1 MQGELFEAGGGYVS
15 QASRA
20 KKSATYEEF
29 VEKFKPKKT
38 TDDCY
43 TPADVYEVVKDFA
56 VELWRREHSGTPF
69 VMRPFYPGG
78 DYQNET
84 YPENAY
90 VVDNPPFSIM
100 AKILDFY
107 KSRRIPYFL
116 FTDGRTLFSYS
127 TAYRKPS
134 FVVVGNNVV
143 YENGARVNTGFITN
157 VFAHPRLILSKE
169 LAAKIAACESQ
180 PDTKKVK
187 RGYRSPDFYSSLDFS
202 SLINHFGLNR
212 EYCIENTEKRRNVF
226 SHQLRVPDAE
236 LRELAGKL
244 WN

>member
-15 QASRA
+15 QASRV

-116 FTDGRTLFSYS
+116 FADGRTLFSCFRE
-127 TAYRKPS
+127 YRPIS
-134 FVVVGNNVV
+134 FVVVSNNVV
-143 YENGARVNTGFITN
+143 YENGAKVNTGFITN
-157 VFAHPRLILSKE
+157 VFARPRLILSKE
-169 LAAKIAACESQ
+169 LAAKIAMCESQ
-180 PDTKKVK
+180 PDTKNVK
-187 RGYRSPDFYSSLDFS
+187 RGYRARDFYSSLDFS
-202 SLINHFGLNR
+202 TLVKNFGLDR
-212 EYCIENTEKRRNVF
+212 EYNIENAPKNDEPYST
-226 SHQLRVPDAE
+226 QLRVPDAE
-236 LRELAGKL
+236 LRELAEKQ
-244 WN
+244 WK